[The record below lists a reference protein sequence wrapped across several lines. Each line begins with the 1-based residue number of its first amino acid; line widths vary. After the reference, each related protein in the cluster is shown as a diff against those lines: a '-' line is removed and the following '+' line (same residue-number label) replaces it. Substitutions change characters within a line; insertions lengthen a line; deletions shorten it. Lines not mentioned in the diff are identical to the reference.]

1 MSSAPLPSVKIPE
14 ENLDILTSP
23 VPDKRP
29 NILAPKHGSPPRAN
43 VTAESQ
49 EVKSLLT
56 SVNKS
61 HDVPSIMSSVD
72 NVETTRASTNSR
84 MGVPTLVHV
93 LSQVFSNVIKDL
105 QDMPEPSSI
114 PTSDAGTVQSSDS
127 PSWQNGTNDPVVSNP
142 SNIPTARALGVQAL
156 ANRASIDIKAK
167 CSQPSI
173 HQVAQGPPTNL
184 SIEQSLNFASRKSF
198 HSDTTPFVASTA
210 VCQPLPQSTSAH
222 ITKNTTRSCLDALPA
237 RRSQANLSST
247 RNRSNSDT
255 SVSSTSSDTHL
266 QDVQSFLAP
275 KPFSPKPMIS
285 FDISK
290 WTKEMKDVTLD
301 DESYDSL
308 MSWYDFIQTGM
319 VIATNT
325 KNVMPELKDL
335 SKSFDFSYHIL
346 PHSNSSVYKAGHME
360 YVSMAKALRIHIL
373 KPSNIAKSCS
383 QVIAKRN
390 RHKNERD
397 GFVLLMHLLG
407 GVFPHLGGPHV
418 DVVSAISSMT
428 ARKTETF
435 ESLLQRFVNLG
446 HKLELAG
453 HQVPPTALF
462 QRYLDLIKTNHH
474 IFSMIS
480 PIHRRFY
487 AHIKMH
493 GPDVPFT
500 RYTISDVHEYLK
512 DSGIDTET
520 IIMQHN
526 NFSQKRKTNA
536 QAHHAQ
542 DIIVP
547 QANAAV
553 ANTSTDVHGPRYEDE
568 FPQCE
573 QQPQANAASMAIV
586 PHKKPTNGRWN
597 SPCPVCY
604 QRHPPLRCWIRG
616 PDFQPLW
623 LQRNAAKY
631 NALHKSDKDKVDPKY
646 KSQPPPLRHSQV
658 SAQANKSVSF
668 SPHNAI
674 VDTIYPTSDNV
685 STTLPPQDVQKTQ
698 SWSSQMSEPEYNQSI
713 SDPICNMAKDD
724 LPVSK
729 NDDMSFIEA

>member
-1 MSSAPLPSVKIPE
+1 
-14 ENLDILTSP
+14 
-23 VPDKRP
+23 
-29 NILAPKHGSPPRAN
+29 
-43 VTAESQ
+43 
-49 EVKSLLT
+49 
-56 SVNKS
+56 
-61 HDVPSIMSSVD
+61 
-72 NVETTRASTNSR
+72 
-84 MGVPTLVHV
+84 
-93 LSQVFSNVIKDL
+93 
-105 QDMPEPSSI
+105 
-114 PTSDAGTVQSSDS
+114 
-127 PSWQNGTNDPVVSNP
+127 
-142 SNIPTARALGVQAL
+142 L
-156 ANRASIDIKAK
+156 ANRASIELKTK
-167 CSQPSI
+167 SSQPNLQ
-173 HQVAQGPPTNL
+173 QVAQGPPTDL

-210 VCQPLPQSTSAH
+210 ACQPLPQSASGHVKKNITHSYVDASSKHQWYKHLSA
-222 ITKNTTRSCLDALPA
+222 N
-237 RRSQANLSST
+237 
-247 RNRSNSDT
+247 RNRSHSDT
-255 SVSSTSSDTHL
+255 SVSSTSSDTSL
-266 QDVQSFLAP
+266 QDLNPVLAA

-301 DESYDSL
+301 DELYDSL
-308 MSWYDFIQTGM
+308 LSWYDFIQTGM

-325 KNVMPELKDL
+325 KNIMPELQDL
-335 SKSFDFSYHIL
+335 SKSFDFSSHIL
-346 PHSNSSVYKAGHME
+346 PHPNSSVYKAGHME

-474 IFSMIS
+474 IFSTIS
-480 PIHRRFY
+480 PIHRRFH
-487 AHIKMH
+487 AHIKLH

-512 DSGIDTET
+512 DSGIDTES
-520 IIMQHN
+520 IITQHH
-526 NFSQKRKTNA
+526 NFPQKRKTTA
-536 QAHHAQ
+536 QAHQAQ
-542 DIIVP
+542 ALIVP

-553 ANTSTDVHGPRYEDE
+553 VDTSKDVHGPRYKNE
-568 FPQCE
+568 FPSYTS
-573 QQPQANAASMAIV
+573 QPQANAASMAIV
-586 PHKKPTNGRWN
+586 PHTKSSNGRWT

-658 SAQANKSVSF
+658 SHHTMQLWIQFIQLQNMF
-668 SPHNAI
+668 PPHHNRRR
-674 VDTIYPTSDNV
+674 YKKHN
-685 STTLPPQDVQKTQ
+685 LGHHKCR
-698 SWSSQMSEPEYNQSI
+698 NQNSI
-713 SDPICNMAKDD
+713 NP
-724 LPVSK
+724 
-729 NDDMSFIEA
+729 